1 MQKRHQND
9 TVFARLLMKSSS
21 SCLFLFF
28 PLHASFLQL
37 LVQPLPDGC
46 LLNGQQ

>member
-9 TVFARLLMKSSS
+9 TVFDRLQMKSSS

-28 PLHASFLQL
+28 PLHASFLSEQG
-37 LVQPLPDGC
+37 DC
-46 LLNGQQ
+46 LFLKNLMRD

>member
-9 TVFARLLMKSSS
+9 TVFDRLQMKSSS

-28 PLHASFLQL
+28 PLHASFLSEQGDWYL
-37 LVQPLPDGC
+37 FLKSLIRG
-46 LLNGQQ
+46 